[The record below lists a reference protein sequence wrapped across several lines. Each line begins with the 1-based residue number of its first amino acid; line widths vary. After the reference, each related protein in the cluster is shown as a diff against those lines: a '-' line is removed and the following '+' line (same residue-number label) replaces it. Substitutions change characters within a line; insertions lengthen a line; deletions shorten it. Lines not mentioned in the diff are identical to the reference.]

1 MSKVGDLMTTE
12 VITVS
17 PQTKI
22 SEATQILLE
31 RHINGLPVVDENN
44 NLIGIICQSDI
55 IAQQKQLPLPTIF
68 TLFDS
73 FIPLSSTAQLERE
86 VQKMSATLVEQ
97 AMTPDPTTATPNT
110 DLEDVAEIMVK
121 RNYHTIPVVQ
131 EGKLVGVIGKEDVLK
146 TLLK

>member
-1 MSKVGDLMTTE
+1 MSKVGDLMTTD
-12 VITVS
+12 VITVG

-22 SEATQILLE
+22 IEATKTLLE
-31 RHINGLPVVDENN
+31 RRINGLPVVDEDN
-44 NLIGIICQSDI
+44 NLLGIICQSDI
-55 IAQQKQLPLPTIF
+55 IAQQRQMPLPTIF

-73 FIPLSSTAQLERE
+73 FIPLSSSAQLERE
-86 VQKMSATLVEQ
+86 VQKMSATVVEE
-97 AMTPDPTTATPNT
+97 AMTSDPTTATPET
-110 DLEDVAEIMVK
+110 DLEEVAEIMVK